1 MKQKLPD
8 LRSINKTMNRYGK
21 LIRTATAIIVLLV
34 AVFLFGVKGEND
46 ASNREIFISQDDT
59 VEIFET
65 IETVQDS
72 TESTIEEAKTITC
85 DISGEVKSPGVY
97 TLDAGSRL
105 NDLITM
111 AGGLTEEANIDVINR
126 AAELTDGIKIFI
138 PNINDN
144 QYSSSVLTES
154 YNTNVAN
161 KKSGPDNGKISINN
175 ASLEELQKI
184 PGVGPVTAQKI
195 VEYRENAGGFSSV
208 DELLN
213 ISGIGEKTYKKIQDY
228 VIL

>member
-21 LIRTATAIIVLLV
+21 LIRTAIAIIVLLV

-46 ASNREIFISQDDT
+46 ASNREIFITQDDT

-72 TESTIEEAKTITC
+72 TKSTIEEAKTITC

-144 QYSSSVLTES
+144 QYSSSVMTES
-154 YNTNVAN
+154 YNMTVAN
-161 KKSGPDNGKISINN
+161 NKSGPDNGKISINN

-195 VEYRENAGGFSSV
+195 VEYRENAGGFSSI

>member
-21 LIRTATAIIVLLV
+21 LIRTAIAIIVLLV
-34 AVFLFGVKGEND
+34 AVFLFGVKGEKD
-46 ASNREIFISQDDT
+46 ASNREIFINQDDK
-59 VEIFET
+59 VEIVET

-72 TESTIEEAKTITC
+72 TESTIEESKTITC

-105 NDLITM
+105 NDLIAM

-154 YNTNVAN
+154 YNMNVAN
-161 KKSGPDNGKISINN
+161 NNSCPDNGKISINN

-195 VEYRENAGGFSSV
+195 VEYRENAGGFSSI

>member
-21 LIRTATAIIVLLV
+21 LIRTAIAIIVLLV

-46 ASNREIFISQDDT
+46 ASNREIFITQDDT

-72 TESTIEEAKTITC
+72 TKSTIEEAKTITC

-144 QYSSSVLTES
+144 QYSSSVMTES
-154 YNTNVAN
+154 YNMTVAN
-161 KKSGPDNGKISINN
+161 NKSGPDNGKISINN

>member
-21 LIRTATAIIVLLV
+21 LIRTAIAIIVLLV
-34 AVFLFGVKGEND
+34 AVFLFGVKGEKD
-46 ASNREIFISQDDT
+46 ASNREIFINQDDK
-59 VEIFET
+59 VEIVET

-85 DISGEVKSPGVY
+85 DISGEVNIPGVY

-126 AAELTDGIKIFI
+126 AAELKDGIKIFI

-144 QYSSSVLTES
+144 QYSSSVLTDS
-154 YNTNVAN
+154 YNMNVAN
-161 KKSGPDNGKISINN
+161 NKLDPDNGKISINN

>member
-34 AVFLFGVKGEND
+34 AVFLFGVKGEKD

-59 VEIFET
+59 VDIFET

-105 NDLITM
+105 NDLITF

-144 QYSSSVLTES
+144 QYSSSVLTDS
-154 YNTNVAN
+154 YNMNIAN
-161 KKSGPDNGKISINN
+161 NKSGPDNGKISINN

-195 VEYRENAGGFSSV
+195 VEYRENAGGFSSI